1 MSSQEGIVCVTANTS
16 KAQLKIIVDG
26 DACPGKDIIARVA
39 KEFNI
44 EVVWIASL
52 EHQGKFIDEFK
63 YIVVDNYPQA
73 TDMAVVKNVTR
84 GDIVITQD
92 YGLAALV
99 LSKGAKA
106 ISPRGMVYSEGNIDR
121 LLLQRHIDAKIR
133 RGGGKTKG
141 PKSMSMDTFISFE
154 KNLRVLIFN

>member
-1 MSSQEGIVCVTANTS
+1 MTANTS
-16 KAQLKIIVDG
+16 KAQIKIIVDG

-39 KEFNI
+39 SENKI
-44 EVVWIASL
+44 EVLWIASL
-52 EHQGKFIDEFK
+52 EHQGKPIANFK
-63 YIVVDNYPQA
+63 YIVVDNFPQA
-73 TDMAVVKNVTR
+73 TDMAVVKNVKK

-106 ISPRGMVYSEGNIDR
+106 ISPRGMIYSEGNIDR
-121 LLLQRHIDAKIR
+121 LLLQRHVDAKIR

-141 PKSMSMDTFISFE
+141 PKGMTKDTFIFFE
-154 KNLRVLIFN
+154 KGLRLLIST